1 MLLLFSWAWDQSKSQ
16 LLGPSGQSEAQLL
29 GLGPSGQSE
38 AQLLGPLRPMSLAFT
53 LNLQLCHIFL
63 NYILSYLGYKAK
75 RRNVEISER
84 LFFGT

>member
-1 MLLLFSWAWDQSKSQ
+1 MLLLFSWAWDQSKSH

-53 LNLQLCHIFL
+53 LNLPSCHIFL
-63 NYILSYLGYKAK
+63 NAILSY
-75 RRNVEISER
+75 S
-84 LFFGT
+84 LFKDQIQKYTRFRV